1 MAKHQMDI
9 LGSIAGVSPK
19 QDNLEIANTEHAKSF
34 ITASEDFFE
43 TNKDLDPKTF
53 KDLWDKKIGDS
64 WDIQPDNKDYYY
76 ETLEKIDPQGPQAAR
91 NKILTKTTAEIASLD
106 TAQEREWKMK
116 DLASTLPNY
125 AWTELDFFENLN
137 SEKSRL
143 DGQYEETFRIGQ
155 FLTYLHGLIEKDFV
169 GLDPDKTSSAHTE
182 DYLKGIRGG
191 HGDDIKVHNGN
202 FSISLNGAVV
212 PLGNLPN
219 NTTDDIRQLL
229 IENRDIKP
237 LVKEKVTKEHERSQQ
252 IALKEKKETQKY
264 IFENVGQLPR
274 EFQMNAIRDYTMTQ
288 RNSGELTYKA
298 ITQLVTEKKSTSAL
312 DSIRD
317 FKSYFL
323 DILSRT
329 ERLMNNG

>member
-1 MAKHQMDI
+1 MSLNKLDI

-19 QDNLEIANTEHAKSF
+19 QDNLEIANIEHAKSF
-34 ITASEDFFE
+34 ITTSEKFFE

-53 KDLWDKKIGDS
+53 KDLWDKEIGDS

-76 ETLEKIDPQGPQAAR
+76 KTLEKIDLQGPQAAR
-91 NKILTKTTAEIASLD
+91 NKILTNITTEIASLG

-116 DLASTLPNY
+116 DLARTLPNY
-125 AWTELDFFENLN
+125 AWTELDFFKDLDL
-137 SEKSRL
+137 EKSRL
-143 DGQYEETFRIGQ
+143 DGQYEETGRIGQ
-155 FLTYLHGLIEKDFV
+155 FLTYLHGLIEKDFT

-212 PLGNLPN
+212 PLNSLPS
-219 NTTDDIRQLL
+219 NTTDDIRQYL

-237 LVKEKVTKEHERSQQ
+237 LVQKKIQTEHERSQRV
-252 IALKEKKETQKY
+252 ALKEKKETQKY
-264 IFENVGQLPR
+264 IFENVKQLPR
-274 EFQMNAIRDYTMTQ
+274 EFQMNAVRDYAMTQ
-288 RNSGELTYKA
+288 HNSGELTYKA
-298 ITQLVTEKKSTSAL
+298 ITQLVTEKKSTSAV

-329 ERLMNNG
+329 ERLMNNV